1 MKKNKTV
8 YVCQQCGAQY
18 PRWLGRC
25 TECGEWN
32 TLVEETMESSKPSSR
47 HDWLGMESTRP
58 ELIEQISEQ
67 NTQRMESGYQELDR
81 VLGGGIVPG
90 SMILFGGEPG
100 IGKSTLL
107 LQLCLQLS
115 DRHDV
120 LYISG
125 EESPQQIKMRAKR
138 LGFRNQPVKLM
149 IETALERIIEI
160 IQQDRPR
167 IVIIDS
173 IQTVYS
179 EGMES
184 APGSVGQVK
193 NAAASL
199 LRLAK
204 QQHITFF
211 LIGHITK
218 EGTIAG
224 PKVLEHMVDTVL
236 YFEGDRLADFRIIRA
251 VKNRFGAIGEV
262 GVFQMSGQG
271 LNEILNPSA
280 IFMPESSEA
289 RSGVSI
295 SSSLEGTRA
304 FLIEI
309 QSLASPAN
317 FGYPQRV
324 ANGIDNRRLSMLLAV
339 LEKKLHLR
347 IGMHDIFVN
356 LIGGIQVKE
365 PGIDLAI
372 AMAIYSSFQ
381 DLPLD
386 SKALFLGELGLT
398 GEIRP
403 VSQPDLRIKEADK
416 LGFTTCYLSHFSKP
430 ENPLNHLKLIKV
442 KNLKEV
448 IDHL

>member
-8 YVCQQCGAQY
+8 FVCQQCNAQY

-32 TLVEETMESSKPSSR
+32 TIIEEKMETSLSSNR
-47 HDWLGMESTRP
+47 HDWISAVTTQP
-58 ELIEQISEQ
+58 EIIENISEQ
-67 NTQRMESGYQELDR
+67 FMQRIPSGYHELDR

-90 SMILFGGEPG
+90 SIILFGGEPG

-107 LQLCLQLS
+107 LQICLHLS
-115 DRHDV
+115 LSQEV

-125 EESPQQIKMRAKR
+125 EESLQQIKMRAGR
-138 LGFRNQPVKLM
+138 LGYQKQPLKLM
-149 IETALERIIEI
+149 IETNLEHITDI
-160 IQQDRPR
+160 IQQNRPQV
-167 IVIIDS
+167 VIIDS
-173 IQTVYS
+173 IQTIYS
-179 EGMES
+179 DGMES

-193 NAAASL
+193 NAAATF
-199 LRLAK
+199 LRIAK
-204 QQHITFF
+204 QNHITFF

-251 VKNRFGAIGEV
+251 VKNRFGAMGEV
-262 GVFQMSGQG
+262 GVFQMSSHG
-271 LNEILNPSA
+271 LIEILNPSS
-280 IFMPESSEA
+280 IFMPEPSEA

-309 QSLASPAN
+309 QALATPAN

-381 DLPLD
+381 DSALNP
-386 SKALFLGELGLT
+386 KALFLGELGLT

-403 VSQPDLRIKEADK
+403 VSQLDLRIKEADK
-416 LGFTTCYLSHFSKP
+416 LGFDSCYISSYSKP
-430 ENPLNHLKLIKV
+430 DGKPDHIKMIKV
-442 KNLKEV
+442 KNLNHV
-448 IDHL
+448 IDQL